1 MSIFTEDFFKKAIV
15 KYIFDN
21 NIQNAIDKDL
31 GVDFTYDSNT
41 ETITINKWEND
52 TVQPPTNVILKAYTL
67 ADLSANDTLIL
78 NNNTLNSLS
87 YFKQQLAE
95 NEFIAK
101 ALYKITEKLYRIE
114 NSLAVDALVDQAIIE
129 AYLLQTFGLTV

>member
-41 ETITINKWEND
+41 ETITISKWEND

-114 NSLAVDALVDQAIIE
+114 NSLAVDALVDQLTIE